1 MFQKNRENEEE
12 EEKSFSDTYRSEIL
26 NNNNKEEEDISL
38 FKKIIFI
45 LLLVAIISTISIFGY
60 KYFNGNNNGSNY
72 VNHQKSNI
80 VQESDYTEPATIPKK
95 EIIEEQ
101 KDEPIQ
107 DALPTESMMI
117 DNVDDLIEAAR
128 VTKTEPLPTSSKNDI
143 NNIAEQMK
151 LEIAKELDKK
161 NSIPIKEIKLEETKP
176 IPLTSQKQK
185 GEDIYMKELED
196 LSREIDGEIN

>member
-26 NNNNKEEEDISL
+26 NNNNNEKEDISL
-38 FKKIIFI
+38 FKKIIFT
-45 LLLVAIISTISIFGY
+45 LLLVATISTISIFSY
-60 KYFNGNNNGSNY
+60 KYFNGNNNGNNY
-72 VNHQKSNI
+72 VSHQKSNI
-80 VQESDYTEPATIPKK
+80 VQESDYTKPATIPKK

-117 DNVDDLIEAAR
+117 DNIDDLIEAAR
-128 VTKTEPLPTSSKNDI
+128 VTKIEPLPTSSKNDI

-161 NSIPIKEIKLEETKP
+161 NSIPIEETKP

>member
-26 NNNNKEEEDISL
+26 NNNNNEKEDISL
-38 FKKIIFI
+38 FKKIIFT
-45 LLLVAIISTISIFGY
+45 LLLVATISTISIFSY
-60 KYFNGNNNGSNY
+60 KYFNGNNNGNNY
-72 VNHQKSNI
+72 VSHQKSNI

-128 VTKTEPLPTSSKNDI
+128 VTKIEPLPTSSKNDI

-161 NSIPIKEIKLEETKP
+161 NSIPIEETKP

>member
-1 MFQKNRENEEE
+1 MFQKNRENEE

-26 NNNNKEEEDISL
+26 NNKNNEEEDISL
-38 FKKIIFI
+38 FKKIIFT
-45 LLLVAIISTISIFGY
+45 LLLVAIISTISIFSY
-60 KYFNGNNNGSNY
+60 KYFNGNNNGSSY

-80 VQESDYTEPATIPKK
+80 VQESDYTKPATIPKK

-128 VTKTEPLPTSSKNDI
+128 VTKIEPLPTSSKNDI
-143 NNIAEQMK
+143 NDIAEQMK

-161 NSIPIKEIKLEETKP
+161 NSIPIEETKLEETKP
-176 IPLTSQKQK
+176 IPLTAQKQK